1 VKGLLRSRRTLAL
14 VAVMAPLLALF
25 AYTILRSGPLA
36 PIPVTTTVVA
46 EEAITPTLFGIGT
59 VEARYTFRIGPTAA
73 GRIKSVAVDV
83 GDWVRAGQPVGE
95 MDPVDLDAR
104 LDAQAEALKR
114 TEAETRAAAAM
125 LTEATAR
132 NRFAESQARRYT
144 KLFAENVGSAEV
156 VETWRKDAQ
165 AAAAGQLNA
174 QARLEASRH
183 EMARLEADREGLLQQ
198 RDNLRLVAPVDGFVT
213 IRHADPGTTVV
224 AGQAVVEMIDPASL
238 WVNVRFDQVWATGL
252 AAGLPAAIALRSRD
266 GTPLAGRVLRVEPMA
281 DAVTEELLAKV
292 AFDPLPASPPPIGEL
307 AEVIVTRPIE
317 PAAPV
322 VPNAAIRRIDGRLG
336 LWEVIDG
343 DLRFTPVRLGATD
356 LDGRTQIREGL
367 KGGERVVVHSP
378 KALTARSRI
387 RVVEQLPGVAP

>member
-1 VKGLLRSRRTLAL
+1 MKGLLRSRRTLAL
-14 VAVMAPLLALF
+14 VAVIAPLLALF

-104 LDAQAEALKR
+104 IDAQAEALKR

-132 NRFAESQARRYT
+132 QRFAESQARRYT

-238 WVNVRFDQVWATGL
+238 WVNVRFDQVGATGL

-266 GTPLAGRVLRVEPMA
+266 GAPLAGRVLRVEPMA

-307 AEVIVTRPIE
+307 AEVTITRPTE

-336 LWEVIDG
+336 VWEVIDG
-343 DLRFTPVRLGATD
+343 DLRFTPVRIGATD

-387 RVVEQLPGVAP
+387 RVVEQLPGVAR

>member
-1 VKGLLRSRRTLAL
+1 MKGLLRSRRTLAL
-14 VAVMAPLLALF
+14 VAVMVPLLALF
-25 AYTILRSGPLA
+25 VYTILRSGPLA

-83 GDWVRAGQPVGE
+83 SDRVRAGQPVGE

-132 NRFAESQARRYT
+132 HRFAESQARRYT

-183 EMARLEADREGLLQQ
+183 EMTRLEADREGLLQQ

-238 WVNVRFDQVWATGL
+238 WVNVRFDQIGATGL
-252 AAGLPAAIALRSRD
+252 AAGLPATIALRSRD
-266 GTPLAGRVLRVEPMA
+266 GVPLAGRVLRVEPMA

-307 AEVIVTRPIE
+307 AEVTVTRPTE

-336 LWEVIDG
+336 VWEVIDG
-343 DLRFTPVRLGATD
+343 DLRFTPVRTGATD

-367 KGGERVVVHSP
+367 KGGERLVVHSP
-378 KALTARSRI
+378 KALTAGSRI
-387 RVVEQLPGVAP
+387 RVVEQVPGVAP

>member
-1 VKGLLRSRRTLAL
+1 VKGLLGSRRTLAL
-14 VAVMAPLLALF
+14 VAVLAPLLALF

-132 NRFAESQARRYT
+132 QRFAESQAQRYT

-238 WVNVRFDQVWATGL
+238 WVNVRFDQVGATGL

-266 GTPLAGRVLRVEPMA
+266 GAPLAGRVLRVEPMA

-292 AFDPLPASPPPIGEL
+292 TFDPLPASLPPIGEL
-307 AEVIVTRPIE
+307 AEVTITRPTE

-336 LWEVIDG
+336 VWEVIDG
-343 DLRFTPVRLGATD
+343 DLRFTPVRIGATD

-387 RVVEQLPGVAP
+387 RVVEQLPGVAR

>member
-1 VKGLLRSRRTLAL
+1 MKGLLRSRRTLAL

-132 NRFAESQARRYT
+132 HRFAESQARRYT

-238 WVNVRFDQVWATGL
+238 WVNVRFDQVGATGL

-266 GTPLAGRVLRVEPMA
+266 GVPLAGRVLRVEPMA

-292 AFDPLPASPPPIGEL
+292 AFEPLPASPPPIGEL
-307 AEVIVTRPIE
+307 AEVTVTRPTE

-336 LWEVIDG
+336 VWEMIDG
-343 DLRFTPVRLGATD
+343 DLRFTPVRIGATD

-387 RVVEQLPGVAP
+387 RVVEQLPGVAS

>member
-1 VKGLLRSRRTLAL
+1 MKGLLRSRRTLAL
-14 VAVMAPLLALF
+14 VAVIAPLLALF

-104 LDAQAEALKR
+104 IDAQAEALKR

-132 NRFAESQARRYT
+132 QRFAESQARRYT

-238 WVNVRFDQVWATGL
+238 WVNVRFDQVGATGL

-266 GTPLAGRVLRVEPMA
+266 GAPLAGRVLRVEPMA

-292 AFDPLPASPPPIGEL
+292 TFDPLPASPPPIGEL
-307 AEVIVTRPIE
+307 AEVTITRPTE

-336 LWEVIDG
+336 VWEVIDG
-343 DLRFTPVRLGATD
+343 DLRFTPVRIGATD

-387 RVVEQLPGVAP
+387 RVVEQLPGVAR